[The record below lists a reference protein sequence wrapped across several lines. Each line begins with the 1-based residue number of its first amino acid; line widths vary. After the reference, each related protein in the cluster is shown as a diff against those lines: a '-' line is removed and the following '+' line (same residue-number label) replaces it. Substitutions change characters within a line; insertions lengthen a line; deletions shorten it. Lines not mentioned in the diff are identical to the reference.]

1 MAKESKDKPRSH
13 KRKSKPEPPKF
24 EFIPVK
30 HEFSPEERDALGK
43 SLAQHVEARNR
54 LEEEKKNITAD
65 FSNRIKVEL
74 ANINQLSLKVNAG
87 YEMRDTECRV
97 EFNTPKRKKKYYHR
111 ATGKLICEMD
121 MKPSDLVLEFPGM
134 PASKET
140 KKAEKEKKKAAT
152 KAQEVAVVRH
162 TDGDLPNPALQPG
175 AEVAAVDKTVPA

>member
-1 MAKESKDKPRSH
+1 MAKTPPPPKRSH
-13 KRKSKPEPPKF
+13 KRKPEPQKF

-30 HEFSPEERDALGK
+30 HSFDATERDELGK
-43 SLAQHVEARNR
+43 SLAQHVEAKNR

-97 EFNTPKRKKKYYHR
+97 EFNSPKRKKKYYNR
-111 ATGKLICEMD
+111 STGKLICEMD

-134 PASKET
+134 PTGKET
-140 KKAEKEKKKAAT
+140 KKDKKEKEKAAT
-152 KAQEVAVVRH
+152 KAQEGTVVKH

-175 AEVAAVDKTVPA
+175 AEVASIDQTVPS